1 MGMMSVATIGAP
13 EFINVT
19 SINPLISKCEIKVL
33 YTGKNRNKS
42 FIDKATATAI
52 GQTLPGSPIV
62 GYYRKGKEDFTDHG
76 EQIIFDDEGMK
87 INDLTRPYGFVPT
100 NAKVWFQKF
109 NETDMAGKETSR
121 EYLMTEGYLWTGQYE
136 EAQRIY
142 EAEEGNPQSMKLH
155 EKTLQGHWSKDVKT
169 QVDFFIIN
177 DAIIQNLC
185 ILGED
190 VEPCFEGANV
200 TAPHISASFSKDSNF
215 VTTLFTMMKEL
226 NETLK
231 NEGGSLMDN
240 QVNTV
245 VDTSAGND
253 LTVVEKFSENVDKV
267 DESATVENH
276 VITEE
281 FAKTSDDKKEDEE
294 KSNSDASAKEEEDE
308 DKKKVTE
315 HACAEEDEDKKDKY
329 AKKEDED
336 DKEEDSAS
344 DKKEDSEPEKK
355 DDDEED
361 SKKKYALLEQ
371 NFNELQANYAA
382 LEESYK
388 ELVAFKNAIEDEKK
402 DALINQ
408 FYMLSDED
416 KKDVIDNKSKY
427 SLDDIEAKLSVIC
440 VRKKVNFD
448 LESKETKVEESA
460 PITFNLNPVE
470 ADNLP
475 AWLKAVEATKNR
487 NQ

>member
-1 MGMMSVATIGAP
+1 
-13 EFINVT
+13 
-19 SINPLISKCEIKVL
+19 
-33 YTGKNRNKS
+33 
-42 FIDKATATAI
+42 
-52 GQTLPGSPIV
+52 
-62 GYYRKGKEDFTDHG
+62 
-76 EQIIFDDEGMK
+76 
-87 INDLTRPYGFVPT
+87 
-100 NAKVWFQKF
+100 
-109 NETDMAGKETSR
+109 
-121 EYLMTEGYLWTGQYE
+121 
-136 EAQRIY
+136 
-142 EAEEGNPQSMKLH
+142 
-155 EKTLQGHWSKDVKT
+155 
-169 QVDFFIIN
+169 
-177 DAIIQNLC
+177 
-185 ILGED
+185 
-190 VEPCFEGANV
+190 
-200 TAPHISASFSKDSNF
+200 
-215 VTTLFTMMKEL
+215 
-226 NETLK
+226 
-231 NEGGSLMDN
+231 MDN

-245 VDTSAGND
+245 VDTSAESD

-294 KSNSDASAKEEEDE
+294 KSNSDAPKKEEEDE

-336 DKEEDSAS
+336 DKEKDSAS
-344 DKKEDSEPEKK
+344 DDKEDSEPEKK
-355 DDDEED
+355 DDEED

-371 NFNELQANYAA
+371 SFNELQANYAA

-402 DALINQ
+402 DSLINQ

-448 LESKETKVEESA
+448 LESTETKVEDAA
-460 PITFNLNPVE
+460 PTTFNLNAVE
-470 ADNLP
+470 VDNLP

-487 NQ
+487 NL

>member
-42 FIDKATATAI
+42 YIDKATATAI

-62 GYYRKGKEDFTDHG
+62 GYYRKSKEDFTDHG

-100 NAKVWFQKF
+100 NARVWFQKF
-109 NETDMAGKETSR
+109 NEMDMAGKETSR

-142 EAEEGNPQSMKLH
+142 ETEEGNPQSMKLH

-177 DAIIQNLC
+177 DAIIHNLC

-245 VDTSAGND
+245 VDTSAEND
-253 LTVVEKFSENVDKV
+253 LTVVENFSENMDKV
-267 DESATVENH
+267 DENITVENQ
-276 VITEE
+276 VIAEE
-281 FAKTSDDKKEDEE
+281 FAKTSDKKEEDNTDISNKETTEEE
-294 KSNSDASAKEEEDE
+294 KKKKVSENACG
-308 DKKKVTE
+308 DKKKKYTDE
-315 HACAEEDEDKKDKY
+315 SKEEDDIKDKY
-329 AKKEDED
+329 
-336 DKEEDSAS
+336 S
-344 DKKEDSEPEKK
+344 
-355 DDDEED
+355 
-361 SKKKYALLEQ
+361 LLEQ
-371 NFNELQANYAA
+371 NFNELKTNYEA

-388 ELVAFKNAIEDEKK
+388 ELVAFKNAVEDEKK

-408 FYMLSDED
+408 FYMLSNED

-440 VRKKVNFD
+440 VRKKINFD
-448 LESKETKVEESA
+448 LESTETKVEESA
-460 PITFNLNPVE
+460 PTTFNLNTVE
-470 ADNLP
+470 VDNLP
-475 AWLKAVEATKNR
+475 AWLKAVEATRNR
-487 NQ
+487 NL

>member
-42 FIDKATATAI
+42 YIDKATATAI

-62 GYYRKGKEDFTDHG
+62 GYYRKSKEDFTDHG

-100 NAKVWFQKF
+100 NARVWFQKF
-109 NETDMAGKETSR
+109 NEVDMVGKETSR

-177 DAIIQNLC
+177 DAIIHNLC

-190 VEPCFEGANV
+190 VEPCFEGANI

-245 VDTSAGND
+245 VDTSAEND
-253 LTVVEKFSENVDKV
+253 LTVVEKFSENMDKV
-267 DESATVENH
+267 DENTTTENQ
-276 VITEE
+276 VIAEE
-281 FAKTSDDKKEDEE
+281 FAKTSDK
-294 KSNSDASAKEEEDE
+294 KEEEDNTDISNKE
-308 DKKKVTE
+308 TTEEEEKKKNISENACGDKKKKYTDE
-315 HACAEEDEDKKDKY
+315 SKEEDDIKDKY
-329 AKKEDED
+329 
-336 DKEEDSAS
+336 S
-344 DKKEDSEPEKK
+344 
-355 DDDEED
+355 
-361 SKKKYALLEQ
+361 LLEQ
-371 NFNELQANYAA
+371 NFNELKTNYAT

-448 LESKETKVEESA
+448 LESNETKVEESA
-460 PITFNLNPVE
+460 PTTYNLNTIEV
-470 ADNLP
+470 DNLP

-487 NQ
+487 K

>member
-42 FIDKATATAI
+42 YIDKATATAI

-62 GYYRKGKEDFTDHG
+62 GYYRKSKEDFTDHG

-100 NAKVWFQKF
+100 NARVWFQKF
-109 NETDMAGKETSR
+109 NEVDMVGKETSR

-177 DAIIQNLC
+177 DAIIHNLC

-245 VDTSAGND
+245 VDTSAEND

-267 DESATVENH
+267 DENITTENQ
-276 VITEE
+276 VIAEE
-281 FAKTSDDKKEDEE
+281 FAKTSDK
-294 KSNSDASAKEEEDE
+294 KEEEDNTDISNKDMTE
-308 DKKKVTE
+308 EEEKKKKISENACGDKKKKYTDE
-315 HACAEEDEDKKDKY
+315 SKEEDDIKDKY
-329 AKKEDED
+329 
-336 DKEEDSAS
+336 S
-344 DKKEDSEPEKK
+344 
-355 DDDEED
+355 
-361 SKKKYALLEQ
+361 LLEQ
-371 NFNELQANYAA
+371 NFNELKTNYET

-448 LESKETKVEESA
+448 LESNETKVEESA
-460 PITFNLNPVE
+460 PTTYNLNTIEV
-470 ADNLP
+470 DNLP

-487 NQ
+487 K

>member
-42 FIDKATATAI
+42 YIDKATATAI

-100 NAKVWFQKF
+100 NARVWFQKF
-109 NETDMAGKETSR
+109 NEVDMVGKETSR

-177 DAIIQNLC
+177 DAIIHNLC

-245 VDTSAGND
+245 VDTSAEND

-267 DESATVENH
+267 DESTTVENQ

-294 KSNSDASAKEEEDE
+294 KSNSDAPAKEEEDE

-315 HACAEEDEDKKDKY
+315 HACKEDDEEDKKDKY
-329 AKKEDED
+329 AKKEEDED
-336 DKEEDSAS
+336 KKDASSED
-344 DKKEDSEPEKK
+344 KEDSKTK
-355 DDDEED
+355 DKEDDEE

-371 NFNELQANYAA
+371 NFSELQANYAA

-388 ELVAFKNAIEDEKK
+388 ELLAFKNAVEDEKK

-448 LESKETKVEESA
+448 LESTDTKVEESA
-460 PITFNLNPVE
+460 PTTFNLNTVE

-487 NQ
+487 NL